1 MKNRQVLCHVAT
13 ESLAERAPLSLG
25 REEEATEPRPMLY
38 VMKSRQVL
46 CHVNV
51 ATKSLAEG
59 GEGRRRKK
67 EADHFRAAPS

>member
-67 EADHFRAAPS
+67 EAGPFPCCA